1 MRVFGVKRYGVCRW
15 LGVLVSVVLVL
26 GVWVPAYG
34 AEISDTELYAKAA
47 CLMDGD
53 TGRVLYG
60 KQFDVGMAM
69 ASTTKIM
76 TCILALEEGDL
87 GGVVTA
93 SDKAAAA
100 PKVHLGVRQ
109 GQSFLLEDLLYAL
122 MLESFNDAA
131 VMIAEGVGGSVEE
144 FAVRMNAKAVEI
156 GCKDTHFV
164 TPNGLDATDVG
175 GAHHTTAQDLALIM
189 RYCITISPKKEEF
202 LRITQTASYSFWD
215 RENQVF
221 FNCNNHNSFLSM
233 MDGAL
238 SGKTGFTS
246 KAGYCYVGAL
256 EKDGKLFIVSLLAC
270 GWPNN
275 KSYKWADTRKLMT
288 YGLENYEYRDIY
300 QEGLLDEPV
309 VVENGQYD
317 GKLGDDESI
326 DMLTY
331 EDGKEVKQRRQMLLK
346 EGETVEVK
354 TDLPD
359 KLKAPVKAGTQI
371 GSVTYLLNGNEIL
384 EYPVYLEKSV
394 KKIDLSWCM
403 ERVFRLYCNK
413 YEKNG

>member
-1 MRVFGVKRYGVCRW
+1 MRRW
-15 LGVLVSVVLVL
+15 LGFLVSVILIL
-26 GVWVPAYG
+26 GECVSVSG
-34 AEISDTELYAKAA
+34 AEVSDTELYAKAA

-53 TGRVLYG
+53 SGRVLYG
-60 KQFDVGMAM
+60 KQIDVGMAM

-76 TCILALEEGDL
+76 TCILALEQGDL
-87 GGVVTA
+87 GAVVTA

-100 PKVHLGVRQ
+100 PKVHLGVKQ
-109 GQSFLLEDLLYAL
+109 GQTFLLEDLLYAL

-131 VMIAEGVGGSVEE
+131 VMIAEGIGGSVEE
-144 FAVRMNAKAVEI
+144 FAGRMNAKAEEI

-164 TPNGLDATDVG
+164 TPNGLDAMDAG

-189 RYCITISPKKEEF
+189 RYCVSISPKKEEF

-221 FNCNNHNSFLSM
+221 YNCNNHNSFLSM

-300 QEGLLDEPV
+300 QEGLLNEPV

-317 GKLGDDESI
+317 GKLGDGDSL

-331 EDGKEVKQRRQMLLK
+331 GDGKEVEQRKQMLLK
-346 EGETVEVK
+346 AGETVEVK

-371 GSVTYLLNGNEIL
+371 GSVTYLLNGNQIL

-403 ERVFRLYCNK
+403 ERVFMLYCNK
-413 YEKNG
+413 YEKIG

>member
-1 MRVFGVKRYGVCRW
+1 
-15 LGVLVSVVLVL
+15 
-26 GVWVPAYG
+26 
-34 AEISDTELYAKAA
+34 
-47 CLMDGD
+47 
-53 TGRVLYG
+53 
-60 KQFDVGMAM
+60 
-69 ASTTKIM
+69 
-76 TCILALEEGDL
+76 
-87 GGVVTA
+87 
-93 SDKAAAA
+93 
-100 PKVHLGVRQ
+100 
-109 GQSFLLEDLLYAL
+109 
-122 MLESFNDAA
+122 
-131 VMIAEGVGGSVEE
+131 
-144 FAVRMNAKAVEI
+144 
-156 GCKDTHFV
+156 
-164 TPNGLDATDVG
+164 
-175 GAHHTTAQDLALIM
+175 
-189 RYCITISPKKEEF
+189 
-202 LRITQTASYSFWD
+202 
-215 RENQVF
+215 
-221 FNCNNHNSFLSM
+221 M

-300 QEGLLDEPV
+300 QEGLLNEPV

-317 GKLGDDESI
+317 GKLGDGDSL

-331 EDGKEVKQRRQMLLK
+331 GDGKEVEQRKQMLLK
-346 EGETVEVK
+346 AGETVEVK

-371 GSVTYLLNGNEIL
+371 GSVTYLLNGNQIL

-403 ERVFRLYCNK
+403 ERVFMLYCNK
-413 YEKNG
+413 YEKIG